1 MISSAGSLNAVVD
14 SLGNLRC
21 ANDLPEGWEERGT
34 SSGRI
39 YYVNHVTKTTQ
50 WERPTVPAIAAQAV
64 NNSPGPV
71 TLANGNGG
79 RGDLSEVSTPTT
91 PPVSSNGAMPSLAA
105 NGPSPAT
112 PTRRG
117 QGQSRR
123 SNQPVIISQPQ
134 GLPEGY
140 EMRHTEQGQIYFLH
154 KPTGVFSYSPKN
166 RPSSVSH
173 FGTNANR
180 SLFRRKAKEVL
191 TRCRLKLQ
199 V

>member
-1 MISSAGSLNAVVD
+1 MD

-21 ANDLPEGWEERGT
+21 ANDLPEGWEERRT
-34 SSGRI
+34 SSGRV

-50 WERPTVPAIAAQAV
+50 WERPTLPAIATQNV
-64 NNSPGPV
+64 LSPV
-71 TLANGNGG
+71 TLSNGNGVG
-79 RGDLSEVSTPTT
+79 EVTTPTT
-91 PPVSSNGAMPSLAA
+91 PPVVNGGTPSSSNNVAQS
-105 NGPSPAT
+105 T

-154 KPTGVFSYSPKN
+154 KPTGAFSYPQKK
-166 RPSSVSH
+166 RPHSVSQ
-173 FGTNANR
+173 FSFSFFYR
-180 SLFRRKAKEVL
+180 EI
-191 TRCRLKLQ
+191 
-199 V
+199 

>member
-1 MISSAGSLNAVVD
+1 MNAFNSLCFSGSLNAVVD

-21 ANDLPEGWEERGT
+21 ANDLPEGWEERRT
-34 SSGRI
+34 SSGRV

-50 WERPTVPAIAAQAV
+50 WERPTLPAIAAQSV
-64 NNSPGPV
+64 HSPV

-79 RGDLSEVSTPTT
+79 RGDVGEVTTPTT
-91 PPVSSNGAMPSLAA
+91 PPVVANGAMPSLAVA

-117 QGQSRR
+117 QGRR
-123 SNQPVIISQPQ
+123 SNQPVIVSQPQ

-154 KPTGVFSYSPKN
+154 KPTGVFSYSSKN
-166 RPSSVSH
+166 KRSSVSQ
-173 FGTNANR
+173 
-180 SLFRRKAKEVL
+180 FRTK
-191 TRCRLKLQ
+191 
-199 V
+199 